1 MFYVIICTNTM
12 TEAVAPLAKPTG
24 RNLIGRSTIYT
35 GFHFSGGGRLCTIR
49 LNDEKEELRYLL
61 SGMPH

>member
-1 MFYVIICTNTM
+1 MFYVIICTKTM

-35 GFHFSGGGRLCTIR
+35 GFRFGGGALCTVR

-61 SGMPH
+61 SGMSH